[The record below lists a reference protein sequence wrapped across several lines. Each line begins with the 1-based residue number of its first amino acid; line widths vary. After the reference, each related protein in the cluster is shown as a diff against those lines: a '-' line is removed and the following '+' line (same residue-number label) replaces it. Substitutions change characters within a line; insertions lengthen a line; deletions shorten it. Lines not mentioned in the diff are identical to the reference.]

1 MNENLLQYLLESA
14 AGLTLLYLC
23 YALLLRRETCFQ
35 FNRYYLLGS
44 LVLAFLVPLSQLPGL
59 ALWPQEP
66 MQQEVVLEPMDM
78 TMVAA
83 QVVVVPEETFNY
95 WNLLY
100 VVYGIGL
107 LFFGLRLVVQLVR
120 LRRFARQRGV
130 SFYLPNQS
138 PVVFTQGQLP
148 TFSFWRYVFFDNSQ
162 RLTPEETERILQH
175 EQVHID
181 QRHTLDVLLVS
192 VVGIVFW
199 FNPLL
204 VLYKKA
210 LEQTHEFIADAQ
222 VAQTAGSSLYSSLLV
237 KQVFRNADFPLG
249 SYFFLHKSLTLTRIK
264 MMKKL
269 HQSPRLSRM
278 LMAVPAL
285 ALFLVAVAAMR
296 PAPAPQ
302 AAFEKNTKV
311 TNGPAE
317 FPGGKDAL
325 ERFVKS
331 SFVLPEVAFQKRKSP
346 NDYVR
351 VVGTIEVE
359 VKEDGTAVFGKTLHL
374 EVNPNDAVVTQA
386 VQQQFAR
393 LVQQMP
399 KWSPAKKDGRA
410 VASKARI
417 SVISTG
423 GNFLSY
429 GAYLEG
435 RQQKTSVTTEAATAL
450 KPENNKAG
458 RTNVLPK
465 IVLYH
470 YPPSHRAAASDQ
482 ETKAAPHMIMPQRTT
497 ATGEEIYMIAEKMP
511 QFPGGEQALIK
522 FIANKFRIPA
532 VAQRSEI
539 EGTMVGAFVVSASG
553 EVIRVDV
560 VQSLSPSLDQELK
573 RVLSVLPNFTP
584 GELEG
589 KRVPVLYLVP
599 FEIVAQRAES
609 TSSTASASSAE
620 APKPAAAPEKEAAPA
635 KDKDLV
641 FIAVEQMPEFPGG
654 QKAMFD
660 FLKDNFVYP
669 QDAKEA
675 KVTGMVVATFVVNTE
690 GKVTDVQVMK
700 KLHPSLDRAF
710 TQVLLKMP
718 NWKPGTQ
725 NGKAVNVKYTVPFRV
740 TSPSA
745 AAPAAPQE
753 DERVFIAVEQMPEF
767 PGGQA
772 ALYKYLSSAVGYSAA
787 AKAANAQ
794 GMAEVSFVVNKDGAI
809 TKVQLLKGVHPS
821 LDQSLMKAIEYMPAW
836 KPGRQNEKNVNVK
849 LVMPFKFVAPAK

>member
-130 SFYLPNQS
+130 SFYLPNLS

-162 RLTPEETERILQH
+162 KLTPEETERILQH

-222 VAQTAGSSLYSSLLV
+222 VAQTAGSSLYSYLLV

-351 VVGTIEVE
+351 VVGTIEVD

-374 EVNPNDAVVTQA
+374 EVNPNDAAVTQA

-410 VASKARI
+410 VASKERI
-417 SVISTG
+417 SVTSTG

-435 RQQKTSVTTEAATAL
+435 RQQKTSVT
-450 KPENNKAG
+450 
-458 RTNVLPK
+458 
-465 IVLYH
+465 
-470 YPPSHRAAASDQ
+470 
-482 ETKAAPHMIMPQRTT
+482 
-497 ATGEEIYMIAEKMP
+497 
-511 QFPGGEQALIK
+511 
-522 FIANKFRIPA
+522 
-532 VAQRSEI
+532 
-539 EGTMVGAFVVSASG
+539 
-553 EVIRVDV
+553 
-560 VQSLSPSLDQELK
+560 
-573 RVLSVLPNFTP
+573 
-584 GELEG
+584 G
-589 KRVPVLYLVP
+589 K
-599 FEIVAQRAES
+599 
-609 TSSTASASSAE
+609 SSAE
-620 APKPAAAPEKEAAPA
+620 KSGTTQSAEYPGGKAALYRFLTSQYITPEEVFRNREAADTTAKMVQYIKAELTIGANGKVTDVSTIEVATKPAQPSAITQAIETEVRRVLRQMPAWTPAYKNGAAVASKEAISFASVVNRNAKKTSQKEAAPA

-725 NGKAVNVKYTVPFRV
+725 NGKAVNVRYTVPFRV